1 MAQAVGEAEEEMR
14 RSRDNMPAYTRLPII
29 HNGHSRSLTQH
40 LGFVSLQISHGD
52 EQLAMR

>member
-14 RSRDNMPAYTRLPII
+14 QSRDNMPAYTRLPII
-29 HNGHSRSLTQH
+29 HKGHSRSLTQH

-52 EQLAMR
+52 ERLAVR